1 MLEINTLADTLRV
14 QRLGAQEATALL
26 RAVMAEIDVAIF
38 AFDESHRLVLVNR
51 YGERLLG
58 RDAPALL
65 GQTAQDL
72 GLVGA
77 LLGSRRRS
85 RT

>member
-1 MLEINTLADTLRV
+1 MLEVNTLADTLRV

-38 AFDESHRLVLVNR
+38 AFDHEQRLVLVNR
-51 YGERLLG
+51 FGERLLG
-58 RDAPALL
+58 QGSERADRPARAGARVAGGAPMPRA
-65 GQTAQDL
+65 AC
-72 GLVGA
+72 
-77 LLGSRRRS
+77 